1 MDGTAIALLATGG
14 VLLLALGVL
23 LGRLLARGPAAPQS
37 DQGSLS
43 ATLALLQEA
52 ARAQA
57 QQMQE
62 LARSVHEVALATERL
77 QTRQEAGE
85 QHQTQLQG
93 HLRQLSERLAEL
105 GSALQ
110 TRVEGIADSVQ
121 QTATLATELQTRL
134 QASEERHGQLSSGL
148 EKLNLVVGE
157 LRSGLAAVLQQQGQ
171 TAGRLD
177 HLQQALAAAQ
187 QTLSELRRND
197 EEARRQQDELGRFVM
212 RLDAI
217 LTGSAS
223 RGAAGEHIL
232 ETFLEQLPAEF
243 KAFDLPIRN
252 RRVEFAFRLP
262 NGKHVPVDSKW
273 VGARQLAELD
283 ETASAEAR
291 RELEQLLDQR
301 VEEVRAYLDPDLTLG
316 FAVIAVPDAVYRWT
330 QRRHAHAL
338 AKGVIVISY
347 SMAIPYFLTLL
358 HLALR
363 FLRDEETM
371 RVSQLAHQLEQ
382 ALLAI
387 QQELNGRYAK
397 GLTMLQNSRDA
408 LADQTARALG
418 TLRQLQALGQPGEP
432 PALAEWN
439 EDEAGAHSERAL
451 GTDRGS
457 DRG

>member
-1 MDGTAIALLATGG
+1 MEGTAIALLAASG
-14 VLLLALGVL
+14 VILLALGVL
-23 LGRLLARGPAAPQS
+23 LGRLLARGPVAPPP
-37 DQGSLS
+37 DLGSLS

-52 ARAQA
+52 ARSHA
-57 QQMQE
+57 QQLQE
-62 LARSVHEVALATERL
+62 LGRSVREIALTTG
-77 QTRQEAGE
+77 Q
-85 QHQTQLQG
+85 
-93 HLRQLSERLAEL
+93 
-105 GSALQ
+105 
-110 TRVEGIADSVQ
+110 
-121 QTATLATELQTRL
+121 LQTRL
-134 QASEERHGQLSSGL
+134 QTSEERHGQLSAGL

-157 LRSGLAAVLQQQGQ
+157 LRSGLAAIHRQQDQ

-187 QTLSELRRND
+187 QTLSELRRYD
-197 EEARRQQDELGRFVM
+197 EEARRQQEELGRFVA

-243 KAFDLPIRN
+243 KVFDLPIRN

-273 VGARQLAELD
+273 VGARQLTELD

-371 RVSQLAHQLEQ
+371 RISQLAHQLEQ
-382 ALLAI
+382 ALQAI

-408 LADQTARALG
+408 LAEQTARALG
-418 TLRQLQALGQPGEP
+418 TLRQLQALGQPGGP
-432 PALAEWN
+432 AALAERN
-439 EDEAGAHSERAL
+439 EDEAGAQSE
-451 GTDRGS
+451 
-457 DRG
+457 

>member
-1 MDGTAIALLATGG
+1 MEGTAIALLAASGII
-14 VLLLALGVL
+14 LLALGVL
-23 LGRLLARGPAAPQS
+23 LGRLLARGPAAPPP
-37 DQGSLS
+37 DLGSLS
-43 ATLALLQEA
+43 APLALLQEA
-52 ARAQA
+52 ARAHA

-62 LARSVHEVALATERL
+62 LARSVNEVALSTERL
-77 QTRQEAGE
+77 QARQEAGE
-85 QHQTQLQG
+85 QHQTQLQD

-110 TRVEGIADSVQ
+110 TR
-121 QTATLATELQTRL
+121 L
-134 QASEERHGQLSSGL
+134 QASE
-148 EKLNLVVGE
+148 
-157 LRSGLAAVLQQQGQ
+157 
-171 TAGRLD
+171 GRLD

-187 QTLSELRRND
+187 QTLSELRRYD
-197 EEARRQQDELGRFVM
+197 EEARRQQEELGRFVT

-243 KAFDLPIRN
+243 KVFDLPIRN

-273 VGARQLAELD
+273 VGARQLTELD

-371 RVSQLAHQLEQ
+371 RISQLAHQLEQ
-382 ALLAI
+382 ALQAI

-408 LADQTARALG
+408 LAEQTARALA
-418 TLRQLQALGQPGEP
+418 TLRQLQALGQPGGP
-432 PALAEWN
+432 AALAERN
-439 EDEAGAHSERAL
+439 EDETSAQSE
-451 GTDRGS
+451 
-457 DRG
+457 

>member
-1 MDGTAIALLATGG
+1 MEGTAIALLAASG
-14 VLLLALGVL
+14 VILLALGVL
-23 LGRLLARGPAAPQS
+23 LGRLLARGPAAPPP
-37 DQGSLS
+37 DLGSLS

-52 ARAQA
+52 ARAHA

-62 LARSVHEVALATERL
+62 LARSVNEVALSTERL
-77 QTRQEAGE
+77 QARQEAGE
-85 QHQTQLQG
+85 QHQTQLQD

-110 TRVEGIADSVQ
+110 TR
-121 QTATLATELQTRL
+121 L
-134 QASEERHGQLSSGL
+134 QASE
-148 EKLNLVVGE
+148 
-157 LRSGLAAVLQQQGQ
+157 
-171 TAGRLD
+171 GRLD

-187 QTLSELRRND
+187 QTLSELRRYD
-197 EEARRQQDELGRFVM
+197 EEARRQQEELGRFVA

-243 KAFDLPIRN
+243 KVFDLPIRN

-273 VGARQLAELD
+273 VGARQLTELD

-371 RVSQLAHQLEQ
+371 RISQLAHPLEQ
-382 ALLAI
+382 ALQAI

-408 LADQTARALG
+408 LAEQTARALG
-418 TLRQLQALGQPGEP
+418 TLRQLQALGQPGGP
-432 PALAEWN
+432 AALAERN
-439 EDEAGAHSERAL
+439 EDEAGAQSE
-451 GTDRGS
+451 
-457 DRG
+457 

>member
-1 MDGTAIALLATGG
+1 MEGTAIALLAASG
-14 VLLLALGVL
+14 VILLALGVL
-23 LGRLLARGPAAPQS
+23 LGRLLARGPAAPPP
-37 DQGSLS
+37 DLGSLS

-52 ARAQA
+52 ARSHA
-57 QQMQE
+57 QQLQE
-62 LARSVHEVALATERL
+62 LGRSVREIALTTG
-77 QTRQEAGE
+77 Q
-85 QHQTQLQG
+85 
-93 HLRQLSERLAEL
+93 
-105 GSALQ
+105 
-110 TRVEGIADSVQ
+110 
-121 QTATLATELQTRL
+121 LQTRL
-134 QASEERHGQLSSGL
+134 QTSEERHGQLSAGL

-157 LRSGLAAVLQQQGQ
+157 LRSGLAAIHRQQDQ
-171 TAGRLD
+171 TVGRLD

-187 QTLSELRRND
+187 QTLSELRRYD
-197 EEARRQQDELGRFVM
+197 EEARRQQEELGRFVA

-223 RGAAGEHIL
+223 RAAAGEHIL

-243 KAFDLPIRN
+243 KVFDLPIRN

-273 VGARQLAELD
+273 VGARQLTELD

-371 RVSQLAHQLEQ
+371 RISQLAHQLEQ
-382 ALLAI
+382 ALQAI

-408 LADQTARALG
+408 LAEQTARALG
-418 TLRQLQALGQPGEP
+418 TLRQLQALGQPGGP
-432 PALAEWN
+432 AALAERN
-439 EDEAGAHSERAL
+439 EDEASAQSE
-451 GTDRGS
+451 
-457 DRG
+457 

>member
-1 MDGTAIALLATGG
+1 MEGTAIALLAASG
-14 VLLLALGVL
+14 VILLALGVL
-23 LGRLLARGPAAPQS
+23 LGRLLARGPAAPPP
-37 DQGSLS
+37 DLGSLS

-52 ARAQA
+52 ARSHA
-57 QQMQE
+57 QQLQD
-62 LARSVHEVALATERL
+62 LGRSVREIALTTG
-77 QTRQEAGE
+77 Q
-85 QHQTQLQG
+85 
-93 HLRQLSERLAEL
+93 
-105 GSALQ
+105 
-110 TRVEGIADSVQ
+110 
-121 QTATLATELQTRL
+121 LQTRL
-134 QASEERHGQLSSGL
+134 QTSEERHGQLSAGL

-157 LRSGLAAVLQQQGQ
+157 LRSGLAAIHRQQDQ

-187 QTLSELRRND
+187 QTLSELRRSD
-197 EEARRQQDELGRFVM
+197 EEARRQQEELGRFVA

-243 KAFDLPIRN
+243 KVFDLPIRN

-273 VGARQLAELD
+273 VGARQLTELD

-316 FAVIAVPDAVYRWT
+316 FAVIAVPDAVYRLT

-371 RVSQLAHQLEQ
+371 RISQLAHQLEQ
-382 ALLAI
+382 ALQAI

-408 LADQTARALG
+408 LAEQTARALG
-418 TLRQLQALGQPGEP
+418 TLRQLQALGQPGGP
-432 PALAEWN
+432 AALAERN
-439 EDEAGAHSERAL
+439 EDEASAQSE
-451 GTDRGS
+451 
-457 DRG
+457 